1 MTDLSFAGIKNRQF
15 AVITVI
21 QIRYLCLNQILLKM
35 TTIDFNLDWK
45 LKLQNR
51 FINYVKI
58 FSTSDPESETTPST
72 ERQWNIANY
81 IFEELKTLGL
91 SDVSL
96 DENGYIYAYVPS
108 NLENDNEPVV
118 GFISHYDTSPDFNGE
133 NVKPQIWDNY
143 DGKDLLLNKETGF
156 VLSPS
161 KFESLKDYVGKTLI
175 TTDGTTL
182 LGADDKAGVAEI
194 VTAAEYLLA
203 HPDIKHGKIAIG
215 FTPDEEIGRGAHK
228 FDVKKFGAEWA
239 YTMDGGEVGE
249 LEYEN
254 FNAAGAVVKIHGL
267 SVHPGYAFGKM
278 VNASLLAAEFIKMLP
293 ENETPSTT
301 KGFEGFYHLTDLKS
315 DVSEAKIQY
324 IIRDHDDE
332 KFEARK
338 EFITEKVAEFNKKFG
353 EGTAEIEIKEQYR
366 NMKQQFEGK
375 MHIIDIAAQ
384 AMKDA
389 NIEPKIKAIRGGTD
403 GAQLSY
409 MGLPCPNIF
418 AGGINFHGPY
428 EYVALESMEK
438 AVKVII
444 NIAKAVK
451 KK

>member
-1 MTDLSFAGIKNRQF
+1 MI
-15 AVITVI
+15 
-21 QIRYLCLNQILLKM
+21 
-35 TTIDFNLDWK
+35 TIDFNLEWK

-72 ERQWNIANY
+72 ERQWDIAKY

-108 NLENDNEPVV
+108 NLENDDEPVV

-133 NVKPQIWDNY
+133 NVKPQIWDDYN
-143 DGKDLLLNKETGF
+143 GQDLVLNKETGF
-156 VLSPS
+156 TLSPS

-182 LGADDKAGVAEI
+182 LGADDKAGIAEI
-194 VTAAEYLLA
+194 VTAAEFLLA
-203 HPDIKHGKIAIG
+203 NPDIKHGKIAIG

-293 ENETPSTT
+293 ENETPATT

-324 IIRDHDDE
+324 IIRDHDND

-338 EFITEKVAEFNKKFG
+338 KFITEKVEEFNKKFG

-375 MHIIDIAAQ
+375 MHIVEIADQ

-438 AVKVII
+438 AVKVIV
-444 NIAKAVK
+444 NIARAVK
-451 KK
+451 KR

>member
-1 MTDLSFAGIKNRQF
+1 MT
-15 AVITVI
+15 
-21 QIRYLCLNQILLKM
+21 NQYTPM
-35 TTIDFNLDWK
+35 NTIEFNQDWK
-45 LKLQNR
+45 QKLQNR
-51 FINYVKI
+51 FLNYVKI
-58 FSTSDPESETTPST
+58 YSTSDPENEATPST
-72 ERQWNIANY
+72 PQQWDIAKY
-81 IFEELKTLGL
+81 IFEELKTMGL
-91 SDVSL
+91 SDVTM
-96 DENGYIYAYVPS
+96 DDHGYIYAYVPS
-108 NLENDNEPVV
+108 NLENDEEPVV

-143 DGKDLLLNKETGF
+143 HGKDLLLNKETGF
-156 VLSPS
+156 TLSPS
-161 KFESLKDYVGKTLI
+161 KFESLKKYVGQTLI

-182 LGADDKAGVAEI
+182 LGADDKAGLAEI

-203 HPDIKHGKIAIG
+203 HPEIKHGKIAIG

-228 FDVKKFGAEWA
+228 FDVKKIGAEWA

-267 SVHPGYAFGKM
+267 SVHPGYAYGKM
-278 VNASLLAAEFIKMLP
+278 VNASLLAAEFIQILP
-293 ENETPSTT
+293 ADETPSTT
-301 KGFEGFYHLTDLKS
+301 KGFAGFYHLTDLKS

-324 IIRDHDDE
+324 IIRDHDE
-332 KFEARK
+332 IKFEARK
-338 EFITEKVAEFNKKFG
+338 NFITEKVADFNKKFG
-353 EGTAEIEIKEQYR
+353 AGTAEIEIKMQYR

-375 MHIIDIAAQ
+375 MHIVDIAQQ

-389 NIEPKIKAIRGGTD
+389 NIEANIKAIRGGTD

-418 AGGINFHGPY
+418 AGGVNFHGPY

-438 AVKVII
+438 AVNVII
-444 NIAKAVK
+444 NIAKAIK
-451 KK
+451 KH

>member
-1 MTDLSFAGIKNRQF
+1 MK
-15 AVITVI
+15 
-21 QIRYLCLNQILLKM
+21 
-35 TTIDFNLDWK
+35 TIEFNLDWK

-72 ERQWNIANY
+72 ERQWDIAKY

-108 NLENDNEPVV
+108 NLENDDEPVI

-133 NVKPQIWDNY
+133 NVKPQIWHDY

-156 VLSPS
+156 ILLPS
-161 KFESLKDYVGKTLI
+161 KFESLNDYVGKTLI

-182 LGADDKAGVAEI
+182 LGADDKAGIAEI
-194 VTAAEYLLA
+194 VTAAEFLLA
-203 HPDIKHGKIAIG
+203 HPEIKHGKIAIG

-324 IIRDHDDE
+324 IIRDHDHE
-332 KFEARK
+332 KFEIRK
-338 EFITEKVAEFNKKFG
+338 KFITGKVEEFNQIFG

-375 MHIIDIAAQ
+375 MHIVDIAEQ

-389 NIEPKIKAIRGGTD
+389 NILPQIKAIRGGTD

-438 AVKVII
+438 AVKVIV
-444 NIAKAVK
+444 NIARAVK
-451 KK
+451 KI

>member
-1 MTDLSFAGIKNRQF
+1 MK
-15 AVITVI
+15 
-21 QIRYLCLNQILLKM
+21 
-35 TTIDFNLDWK
+35 TIEFNLDWK

-51 FINYVKI
+51 FLNYVKI
-58 FSTSDPESETTPST
+58 YSTSDPESETTPST
-72 ERQWNIANY
+72 ERQWDIAKY

-91 SDVSL
+91 SDVSM
-96 DENGYIYAYVPS
+96 DENGYIYGYVSS
-108 NLENDNEPVV
+108 NLENDDEPVV
-118 GFISHYDTSPDFNGE
+118 GFISHYDTSPDFSGE
-133 NVKPQIWDNY
+133 NVKPQLWDNY
-143 DGKDLLLNKETGF
+143 DGSDLLLNQETGF
-156 VLSPS
+156 TLSPE
-161 KFESLKDYVGKTLI
+161 KFTTMKDYVGKTLI

-182 LGADDKAGVAEI
+182 LGADDKAGLAEI
-194 VTAAEYLLA
+194 VTAAEFLLA
-203 HPDIKHGKIAIG
+203 HPEIKHGRIAIG

-239 YTMDGGEVGE
+239 YTMDGSEVGE

-267 SVHPGYAFGKM
+267 SVHPGYAYGQM

-293 ENETPSTT
+293 QNETPSTT
-301 KGFEGFYHLTDLKS
+301 QDFEGFYHVMDVKS

-324 IIRDHDDE
+324 IIRDHDE
-332 KFEARK
+332 GKFEARK
-338 EFITEKVAEFNKKFG
+338 NFIMEKVEDFNKKYG
-353 EGTAEIEIKEQYR
+353 TGTAEIEIKDQYR

-375 MHIIDIAAQ
+375 MHIVDIAEQ

-418 AGGINFHGPY
+418 AGGLNFHGPY
-428 EYVALESMEK
+428 EYVCLESMEK

-451 KK
+451 KQ